1 MTKEEME
8 ERRLYWKD
16 QVAAFKE
23 SGQSARAWCAA
34 NNLKDYQ
41 LHYWLKKYDCTE
53 KEAPSSDQWI
63 SVEVEKKPVF
73 NDNNTLTI
81 KVDAAM
87 IEVKPGF
94 DPVLLRDVV
103 KALGTTC

>member
-8 ERRLYWKD
+8 DRRRHWKD
-16 QVAAFKE
+16 RVAAFKK

-41 LHYWLKKYDCTE
+41 LHYWLKKYDSTE
-53 KEAPSSDQWI
+53 KEAPSSQWI
-63 SVEVEKKPVF
+63 SVEVEEKPVF
-73 NDNNTLTI
+73 NDSNTLTI
-81 KVDAAM
+81 KVNQAM
-87 IEVKPGF
+87 IEVKAGF

-103 KALGTTC
+103 KALDTTC